1 MSRTRATPK
10 KNWLEKPWNSL
21 VNEEE
26 LSRNSI
32 GIFWEM
38 TGKCGEKSEEKS
50 RPVMLNEP
58 IMIMGKFRLNVMKR
72 DFGDLVREC
81 GDLPF

>member
-1 MSRTRATPK
+1 
-10 KNWLEKPWNSL
+10 
-21 VNEEE
+21 
-26 LSRNSI
+26 
-32 GIFWEM
+32 M

-50 RPVMLNEP
+50 RPVKLNEP

-81 GDLPF
+81 GDLPFKVYPMSRTTWTFYLELREAT

>member
-1 MSRTRATPK
+1 MGTSM
-10 KNWLEKPWNSL
+10 
-21 VNEEE
+21 
-26 LSRNSI
+26 
-32 GIFWEM
+32 EM

-50 RPVMLNEP
+50 RPVKLNEP